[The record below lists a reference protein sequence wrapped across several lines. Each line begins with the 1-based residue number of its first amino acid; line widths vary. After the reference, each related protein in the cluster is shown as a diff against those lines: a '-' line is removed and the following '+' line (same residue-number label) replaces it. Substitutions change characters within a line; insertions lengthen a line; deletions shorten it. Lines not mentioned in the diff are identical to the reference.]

1 MRSENW
7 KGLITNASPYALPPG
22 SATEQVNLQCHVPG
36 QMATRGGMNA
46 ISCVEAMVEI
56 RDVYPFRHA
65 GVTKMVALKPDGTLA
80 AFTSPSVA
88 AATVAPTVSSMSPA
102 SGQVQS
108 NYIGQF
114 YESGGEPPV

>member
-7 KGLITNASPYALPPG
+7 KGLVTNASPYALPAG
-22 SATEQVNLQCHVPG
+22 AATEQVNLQCHIPG
-36 QMATRGGMNA
+36 QLTTRGGMNA
-46 ISCVEAMVEI
+46 VSCTEAMVEV
-56 RDVYPFRHA
+56 RDLYPFRYS
-65 GVTKMVALKPDGTLA
+65 GLTKMVALKPDGTLA
-80 AFTSPSVA
+80 AFTSPAVA
-88 AATVAPTVSSMSPA
+88 AAPITPTVSTLSPS